1 METVPFLIKKYDNL
15 ENYLH
20 FKYLPNSNYYI
31 NNYINICK
39 DTKFCIN
46 NYLNK
51 CKKVFLLYSTKYN
64 INFYIYSN
72 KIDTN
77 DLIKL
82 YNNYKRIL
90 ILKDIYNI
98 KKNINFHISFSSQL
112 RYIPNKNEVF
122 KPKHING
129 GFTNPHSNDIY
140 IVRKQEYSKVI
151 IHEFLHHVSDIQ
163 NTNFSNSN
171 INLLKKKFNISIL
184 TELIPIEA
192 IIEFWAT
199 IYILLFISIDYS
211 INFDLLIKKEINHS
225 LILYNKIINNFNY
238 KWHEYTNAF
247 SYIVFKL
254 ILLIKYKTFM
264 KIKHPYNG
272 DKIVKF
278 LINNYKLKNIN
289 NYNNDKKFTLM
300 LFSDF

>member
-90 ILKDIYNI
+90 I
-98 KKNINFHISFSSQL
+98 
-112 RYIPNKNEVF
+112 
-122 KPKHING
+122 
-129 GFTNPHSNDIY
+129 
-140 IVRKQEYSKVI
+140 
-151 IHEFLHHVSDIQ
+151 
-163 NTNFSNSN
+163 
-171 INLLKKKFNISIL
+171 
-184 TELIPIEA
+184 
-192 IIEFWAT
+192 
-199 IYILLFISIDYS
+199 
-211 INFDLLIKKEINHS
+211 
-225 LILYNKIINNFNY
+225 
-238 KWHEYTNAF
+238 
-247 SYIVFKL
+247 
-254 ILLIKYKTFM
+254 
-264 KIKHPYNG
+264 
-272 DKIVKF
+272 
-278 LINNYKLKNIN
+278 
-289 NYNNDKKFTLM
+289 
-300 LFSDF
+300 

>member
-112 RYIPNKNEVF
+112 RYI
-122 KPKHING
+122 HINKRLE
-129 GFTNPHSNDIY
+129 PIS
-140 IVRKQEYSKVI
+140 SKTP
-151 IHEFLHHVSDIQ
+151 E
-163 NTNFSNSN
+163 
-171 INLLKKKFNISIL
+171 
-184 TELIPIEA
+184 
-192 IIEFWAT
+192 
-199 IYILLFISIDYS
+199 
-211 INFDLLIKKEINHS
+211 
-225 LILYNKIINNFNY
+225 
-238 KWHEYTNAF
+238 
-247 SYIVFKL
+247 
-254 ILLIKYKTFM
+254 
-264 KIKHPYNG
+264 
-272 DKIVKF
+272 
-278 LINNYKLKNIN
+278 
-289 NYNNDKKFTLM
+289 
-300 LFSDF
+300 